1 MASISAI
8 RNRTKDKI
16 FIVGYPAHQIT
27 SCKLPSNRQV
37 LATLFYTLRTVKL
50 DLRDSARITI
60 QEVLVF
66 WGKAR
71 IPTKHVKDAITKL
84 EKLHAEWRNVQ
95 KDQDKQSEAAKNK
108 INEFASK
115 VDDIFDIAH
124 QDALAMMKSE
134 ESKEFLLKQREK
146 ARPGSMLGVDLK
158 LARAEKENYK
168 KNLRKMNEHI
178 QTECLFDIETDDE
191 EDEDSDEEENTCDE
205 DIEDVLPMDVCAS
218 QETEELP

>member
-1 MASISAI
+1 MASTSAI
-8 RNRTKDKI
+8 RSRTKDKI

-27 SCKLPSNRQV
+27 GCKLPSNRQV
-37 LATLFYTLRTVKL
+37 LATLFYSLRTVKL
-50 DLRDSARITI
+50 NLRDSARITI

-95 KDQDKQSEAAKNK
+95 KDQYKQSEAAKNK
-108 INEFASK
+108 IKEFASK

-134 ESKEFLLKQREK
+134 EDKEFLLKQREK
-146 ARPGSMLGVDLK
+146 GRPGSMLGVDLK
-158 LARAEKENYK
+158 LARAEERKLQK
-168 KNLRKMNEHI
+168 KLAKMNEQI
-178 QTECLFDIETDDE
+178 QAECLFDIGKILLFLLEY
-191 EDEDSDEEENTCDE
+191 
-205 DIEDVLPMDVCAS
+205 
-218 QETEELP
+218 